1 MKLLSIVGARP
12 QFIKIAPLVRAIDL
26 YNADAP
32 VERVDHRI
40 LHTGQHY
47 DPGMS
52 DVFFDE
58 LDLPV
63 ADFRLGVGSG
73 THAHQTAAMLT
84 GIERVL
90 EHERP
95 DLTIVYGD
103 TNSTLA
109 GTLAAAKLKLSV
121 AHVEAGLRSFD
132 RHMPEEI
139 NRVAADHLADL
150 LLAPTGTA
158 MKHLAREGLADRS
171 VLTGDLMYDSVLYYR
186 ALAERSS
193 TALDRLGLE
202 PEGYGLVTLH
212 RAQNTD
218 DRQRLSALLGAF
230 NGIAAKGLPLV
241 FPLHPRT
248 SARISAVLPDWR
260 PEPRLH
266 LTGPVGYLDSLAL
279 LANARVTLTD
289 SGGLQKEALFVGCP
303 CITLRAETEWVE
315 TLQAG
320 ANLLVDADAS
330 RILAAVE
337 SWSIRYPRG
346 HADFSAQARVAF
358 GAGNAAGSVLA
369 ELKRFCLKQQTAP
382 HFAPPFSGARTNP
395 NMKSEGVRG

>member
-1 MKLLSIVGARP
+1 
-12 QFIKIAPLVRAIDL
+12 
-26 YNADAP
+26 
-32 VERVDHRI
+32 
-40 LHTGQHY
+40 
-47 DPGMS
+47 
-52 DVFFDE
+52 
-58 LDLPV
+58 
-63 ADFRLGVGSG
+63 
-73 THAHQTAAMLT
+73 
-84 GIERVL
+84 
-90 EHERP
+90 
-95 DLTIVYGD
+95 
-103 TNSTLA
+103 
-109 GTLAAAKLKLSV
+109 
-121 AHVEAGLRSFD
+121 
-132 RHMPEEI
+132 
-139 NRVAADHLADL
+139 
-150 LLAPTGTA
+150 
-158 MKHLAREGLADRS
+158 
-171 VLTGDLMYDSVLYYR
+171 MYDSVLYYS